1 MTQQAHIKRFSI
13 LILIILVLL
22 TLLPSTLYAQNPETI
37 THVVQAGENLYRIS
51 LRYGVD
57 MGELARANGITDT
70 SRIFSGQVL
79 IIPGLSTPDSSDIIE
94 NPLIAGTPTIHVV
107 QPGENL
113 TSIARLYD
121 ITLDLLMQSNNITNP
136 NRIERGQELT
146 IWTVT
151 SVNEGVASA
160 EPEANAPDE
169 FIQGAPSTSAIS
181 YTVQAGESLSQI
193 ARRYGLDW
201 TLLAQM
207 NNIINPDTLYAGQVI
222 TIPGVN
228 ADGSI
233 DDLGII
239 TPPPVTTVS
248 GVTIPTPTI
257 TVGRQVVVDLSD
269 QMTYAFED
277 GILLRSSLVST
288 GLPATPTVLGDYQV
302 WHRTPA
308 QTMTGPGYNLPN
320 VQWVQYF
327 YQGYG
332 LHGTYWHNNFGQ
344 PMSHGCVNM
353 TNDDALWFYEFGYI
367 GLPVHVQY

>member
-1 MTQQAHIKRFSI
+1 MKQQAHLKRFSI
-13 LILIILVLL
+13 LIIIILTVLAVF
-22 TLLPSTLYAQNPETI
+22 PSTFLAQDQETI

-79 IIPGLSTPDSSDIIE
+79 IIPGISTPDSGDVVE
-94 NPLIAGTPTIHVV
+94 NPLIAGTPTIHIV
-107 QPGENL
+107 QPGETL
-113 TSIARLYD
+113 SSIARLYNV
-121 ITLDLLMQSNNITNP
+121 TLDQLMQSNSISNP

-146 IWTVT
+146 VWTVA
-151 SVNEGVASA
+151 SVTEGVA
-160 EPEANAPDE
+160 EPETNMPEE
-169 FIQGAPSTSAIS
+169 FVQGVPTTSAIS

-201 TLLAQM
+201 TLLAQV
-207 NNIINPDTLYAGQVI
+207 NNIFNPNTLYAGQVI

-239 TPPPVTTVS
+239 SPPPITTVS
-248 GVTIPTPTI
+248 GATIPTPTI

-277 GILLRSSLVST
+277 GVLLRSSLVST
-288 GLPATPTVLGDYQV
+288 GLPATPTVVGDFQV

-308 QTMTGPGYNLPN
+308 QTMSGPGYNLPN

-327 YQGYG
+327 FQGYG